1 MATFLLN
8 DCLYIRL
15 LKVDDNLLN
24 ENSMEILTRPN
35 NQAAFESETSFD
47 RESRENYFENL
58 EVALWNLSIVDRKR
72 EDQKVLIQE

>member
-1 MATFLLN
+1 
-8 DCLYIRL
+8 
-15 LKVDDNLLN
+15 
-24 ENSMEILTRPN
+24 MEILTRPN

-72 EDQKVLIQE
+72 EDQKVLVQE